1 MTIRHH
7 GVRRTE
13 APPIPQATSWP
24 EGIKK
29 PNKTIEAHCETCGRN
44 TTWDE
49 VRSWAAT
56 FALSSI
62 RPTPVQVGWRCR
74 VCGRRKAL

>member
-1 MTIRHH
+1 MIVRNH
-7 GVRRTE
+7 GFRAPDT
-13 APPIPQATSWP
+13 PPIPHATAWP
-24 EGIKK
+24 EGIEK
-29 PNKTIEAHCETCGRN
+29 PMKTIEAHCETCGRN

-62 RPTPVQVGWRCR
+62 RATPVQVGWRCQ